1 MRQAWF
7 LLLVIALNGCSKG
20 AEGPNMSV
28 ILAEGPAQLLSDYGL
43 FQPGRPGM
51 PQAGVLPYDLINPLF
66 SDFTTKD
73 RLVFV
78 PSNQKI
84 TYTPDEV
91 LEFPVGTVLIKTFSL
106 AADQRAPGDDLAKI
120 ETRVLIR
127 KDSGWVAYPYV
138 WSSDGRDAVYS
149 PVGARH
155 ETQFIGPDG
164 HDIAFTYSVPNQN
177 QCKTCHALN
186 GTLVPIGPKARN
198 LNHVGPQGQNQLVD
212 WQSRG
217 ILRGVPERPPSAS
230 QVSDLTVPLDH
241 RARAYLDIN
250 CAHCHREGGSASNSG
265 LWLQT
270 SETSPVRLGIAKYP
284 TAAGRG
290 AGEAVHIISPGAPD
304 QSILAYR
311 MASTETGIAMP
322 ELGRALQ
329 DPDGVALVRAW
340 IADMDPQPRDAPSVP

>member
-1 MRQAWF
+1 
-7 LLLVIALNGCSKG
+7 
-20 AEGPNMSV
+20 
-28 ILAEGPAQLLSDYGL
+28 
-43 FQPGRPGM
+43 
-51 PQAGVLPYDLINPLF
+51 
-66 SDFTTKD
+66 
-73 RLVFV
+73 
-78 PSNQKI
+78 
-84 TYTPDEV
+84 
-91 LEFPVGTVLIKTFSL
+91 
-106 AADQRAPGDDLAKI
+106 
-120 ETRVLIR
+120 
-127 KDSGWVAYPYV
+127 
-138 WSSDGRDAVYS
+138 
-149 PVGARH
+149 
-155 ETQFIGPDG
+155 
-164 HDIAFTYSVPNQN
+164 
-177 QCKTCHALN
+177 
-186 GTLVPIGPKARN
+186 
-198 LNHVGPQGQNQLVD
+198 
-212 WQSRG
+212 
-217 ILRGVPERPPSAS
+217 
-230 QVSDLTVPLDH
+230 LDH